1 MRTLTLAAITLAP
14 VVAASI
20 ALPAQAQQD
29 YPSRTVTVVNPTQ
42 AGATTDVLARALV
55 VGLSNRLGQ
64 QFVVVNRTGASGAIG
79 TASVARAAPDG
90 YTLLFGAV
98 YVLSVLPAAR
108 SNDIGYD
115 AQSLVPVCQ
124 TSTIEGVRPE
134 EGQSGQW
141 LGASGQENITGSPLP
156 ICYPIVDGSRRLA
169 VVIAEQMGVD
179 RQCYVGLGVA

>member
-64 QFVVVNRTGASGAIG
+64 HS
-79 TASVARAAPDG
+79 
-90 YTLLFGAV
+90 
-98 YVLSVLPAAR
+98 
-108 SNDIGYD
+108 
-115 AQSLVPVCQ
+115 
-124 TSTIEGVRPE
+124 
-134 EGQSGQW
+134 
-141 LGASGQENITGSPLP
+141 
-156 ICYPIVDGSRRLA
+156 
-169 VVIAEQMGVD
+169 
-179 RQCYVGLGVA
+179 

>member
-1 MRTLTLAAITLAP
+1 MKRMRVLTFAAALVTAT
-14 VVAASI
+14 

-55 VGLSNRLGQ
+55 LGLSSRLGQ

-108 SNDIGYD
+108 SNAGRALSIG
-115 AQSLVPVCQ
+115 A
-124 TSTIEGVRPE
+124 RP
-134 EGQSGQW
+134 
-141 LGASGQENITGSPLP
+141 A
-156 ICYPIVDGSRRLA
+156 
-169 VVIAEQMGVD
+169 
-179 RQCYVGLGVA
+179 